1 MGSDFQ
7 APPRDASH
15 SPDAAADLSADY
27 EINLVELFFR
37 IVSSWRALLLSALA
51 CALAVGLCVF
61 YVITP
66 MYEATS
72 TIYVLG
78 QKNAVVNFSDLQ
90 IGSALTKDY
99 AKILGTWEV
108 QDEVIR
114 SLGLP
119 YSYEQLKK
127 MVSVK
132 NSSDTRMLDI
142 AVSSPSPVEA
152 ASIANEYAAVAQKY
166 ISDLMATNEPNIV
179 SRALAPANPV
189 SPHKVQSVIIGFIL
203 GFLLGAGVV
212 TIRFLADDRIKT
224 ADDIRNYLALTNL
237 AAIPQEKGAEQ
248 SAGARNSKKKSVGR
262 GRF

>member
-1 MGSDFQ
+1 M
-7 APPRDASH
+7 
-15 SPDAAADLSADY
+15 
-27 EINLVELFFR
+27 
-37 IVSSWRALLLSALA
+37 
-51 CALAVGLCVF
+51 
-61 YVITP
+61 
-66 MYEATS
+66 
-72 TIYVLG
+72 
-78 QKNAVVNFSDLQ
+78 
-90 IGSALTKDY
+90 
-99 AKILGTWEV
+99 
-108 QDEVIR
+108 IR

-142 AVSSPSPVEA
+142 TVSSPSPVEA

-189 SPHKVQSVIIGFIL
+189 SPHKAQSVIIGFIL

>member
-7 APPRDASH
+7 AFPRSAAH
-15 SPDAAADLSADY
+15 APDYSAPLPEDSQ
-27 EINLVELFFR
+27 INLMELLFR
-37 IVSSWRALLLSALA
+37 ILGSWRAILLSALA
-51 CALAVGLCVF
+51 CALAVGFCVF

-66 MYEATS
+66 MYEATA

-99 AKILGTWEV
+99 VKIMGTWEV

-119 YSYEQLKK
+119 YNYNELQG
-127 MVSVK
+127 MVSVH

-142 AVSSPSPVEA
+142 TVASPSPEEA
-152 ASIANEYAAVAQKY
+152 ASIANEYAAVARKY
-166 ISDLMATNEPNIV
+166 ISDLMATSEPNIV
-179 SRALAPANPV
+179 SRALTPAAPV
-189 SPHKVQSVIIGFIL
+189 SPHKAQSVAIGFFFGL
-203 GFLLGAGVV
+203 LLGAGVV

-224 ADDIRNYLALTNL
+224 SEDIRNYLGLTNL
-237 AAIPQEKGAEQ
+237 AAVPQEKGMEQ
-248 SAGARNSKKKSVGR
+248 SAGTKINQKKSVGR
-262 GRF
+262 GRP